1 MLSIKRFYVELD
13 DGYEPDSVKVNTMQL
28 IDQHKVIA
36 IAGNA
41 GTPMAAIAA
50 PLAFTGSP
58 KDQLAT
64 KRKAMQVDFAAQ
76 QNQQHINMA
85 SNLIDLQQVISGATP
100 EEINEKIDRILK
112 DALPNSDIRLKSA
125 EKQDDDS

>member
-1 MLSIKRFYVELD
+1 M
-13 DGYEPDSVKVNTMQL
+13 
-28 IDQHKVIA
+28 
-36 IAGNA
+36 
-41 GTPMAAIAA
+41 
-50 PLAFTGSP
+50 FTGSP

-64 KRKAMQVDFAAQ
+64 KRKAMQVDFAAE

>member
-1 MLSIKRFYVELD
+1 
-13 DGYEPDSVKVNTMQL
+13 
-28 IDQHKVIA
+28 
-36 IAGNA
+36 
-41 GTPMAAIAA
+41 
-50 PLAFTGSP
+50 
-58 KDQLAT
+58 
-64 KRKAMQVDFAAQ
+64 MQVDFAAQ

-85 SNLIDLQQVISGATP
+85 SNLIDLQQVINSGVTP